1 MNIVINGDTVLTV
14 SIGAGKYAHGKIKA
28 AVVNAGFDWEQSDV
42 AVANWPEK
50 GRYLQKVAGRTQ
62 INAGG

>member
-14 SIGAGKYAHGKIKA
+14 SIGAGKYAHSKIKE
-28 AVVNAGFDWEQSDV
+28 AVVNAGYDWEKTDIS
-42 AVANWPEK
+42 VANWPEK